1 MTANVG
7 RDLTLSSQQDSDR
20 YDARQSSVSGGI
32 SVPVGPGVGGAQLSA
47 SRDKLHSNYDSVQEQ
62 TGIYA
67 GQGGFDITVGHH
79 TQLDGAVIASQAEK
93 SKNSLDT
100 GTLGFNDIHN
110 QADFKTE
117 HQGGSFSTGGSLLGN
132 VLSNSNNLSL
142 AGANNSGH
150 AEGTSQAAVSEGNIT
165 IRDQASQ
172 QQDIAELS
180 RDTEHANGSIGAI
193 FDKEKEQNRL
203 KEVQLIGEIGGQA
216 MDIIRT
222 QGDINGLEEALKR
235 HPELKGDIEALRNT
249 DTYQAEMQ
257 KYGTGSD
264 LQKAAQAVTA
274 ALQGLAGGNISQA
287 LAGGMNPYVAE
298 QIKKYTGG
306 NDSANVLAHAV
317 WGAIA
322 AEMSGNSAAAGA
334 AGAAGGELA
343 ARYLAEKLYGADTAD
358 KIAKLSEEQKQN
370 ISSLSTLA
378 AGLAGGVSGD
388 SSANALAGA
397 QAGKNAVENNAL
409 SDIIE
414 NKVSG
419 VSQEEKYQNAQ
430 KELVAAVEEFKA
442 QNCAGMSAEACSAKI
457 SEHRDELLKGAT
469 GFGVDFVPVLGD
481 IKSFAEAQSSL
492 DYLVAVIGIIPGAG
506 DAVGKAIKAAE
517 AALKKGDVA
526 EASKLINKASD
537 EIAGYLPS
545 PGNTSLPSSGIGS
558 NAAFSVT
565 NAQLGKKLGKHVE
578 DFGGNPSNAADRQ
591 RVLEIINDIGSN
603 PDKVIAGKFAGQG
616 AGAGASRGDVF
627 FRIKGN
633 DVVVTKP
640 DGSFVTVLKDGVTNN
655 TSVINAL
662 KGNPQ

>member
-1 MTANVG
+1 
-7 RDLTLSSQQDSDR
+7 
-20 YDARQSSVSGGI
+20 
-32 SVPVGPGVGGAQLSA
+32 
-47 SRDKLHSNYDSVQEQ
+47 
-62 TGIYA
+62 
-67 GQGGFDITVGHH
+67 
-79 TQLDGAVIASQAEK
+79 
-93 SKNSLDT
+93 
-100 GTLGFNDIHN
+100 
-110 QADFKTE
+110 
-117 HQGGSFSTGGSLLGN
+117 

-180 RDTEHANGSIGAI
+180 RDTEHANGSIGPI

-235 HPELKGDIEALRNT
+235 HPELKDNAEALRNT

-388 SSANALAGA
+388 STANALAGA
-397 QAGKNAVENNAL
+397 QAGKNAAENNAL

-419 VSQEEKYQNAQ
+419 VSQEQKYQNAQ

-442 QNCAGMSAEACSAKI
+442 QNCAGLSADACSAKI

-506 DAVGKAIKAAE
+506 DAAGKAIKAAE

>member
-1 MTANVG
+1 
-7 RDLTLSSQQDSDR
+7 
-20 YDARQSSVSGGI
+20 
-32 SVPVGPGVGGAQLSA
+32 
-47 SRDKLHSNYDSVQEQ
+47 
-62 TGIYA
+62 
-67 GQGGFDITVGHH
+67 
-79 TQLDGAVIASQAEK
+79 
-93 SKNSLDT
+93 
-100 GTLGFNDIHN
+100 
-110 QADFKTE
+110 
-117 HQGGSFSTGGSLLGN
+117 

-180 RDTEHANGSIGAI
+180 RDTEHANGSIGPI

-235 HPELKGDIEALRNT
+235 HPELKDNAEALRNT
-249 DTYQAEMQ
+249 DTYQVEMQ

-343 ARYLAEKLYGADTAD
+343 AHYLAEKLYGADTAD

-388 SSANALAGA
+388 STANALAGA
-397 QAGKNAVENNAL
+397 QAGKNAAENNAL
-409 SDIIE
+409 SANDFGKGMADI
-414 NKVSG
+414 
-419 VSQEEKYQNAQ
+419 
-430 KELVAAVEEFKA
+430 
-442 QNCAGMSAEACSAKI
+442 GMSQTS
-457 SEHRDELLKGAT
+457 LGASM
-469 GFGVDFVPVLGD
+469 VKD
-481 IKSFAEAQSSL
+481 
-492 DYLVAVIGIIPGAG
+492 GA
-506 DAVGKAIKAAE
+506 
-517 AALKKGDVA
+517 
-526 EASKLINKASD
+526 SPD
-537 EIAGYLPS
+537 EIAAALVKNAQGDMPEGQDAVKGLLIAWGEFFGVPVS
-545 PGNTSLPSSGIGS
+545 ALTADGEMTPQRAAEIVASGVPTSEAKLVQYVAAKAVLAVTKSSGKGTVNGFDIKQLPDANGKNHITAVKGDAKIPVDKIELYMRGKAS
-558 NAAFSVT
+558 GDLEVLQKEYNALKDSKIANQSLF
-565 NAQLGKKLGKHVE
+565 AK
-578 DFGGNPSNAADRQ
+578 DPSNAVRLKQLSDQMHNIERSRDMD
-591 RVLEIINDIGSN
+591 RVLNNAGIPNTPANNSMIM
-603 PDKVIAGKFAGQG
+603 DKLLDSATGVTPANRQT
-616 AGAGASRGDVF
+616 S
-627 FRIKGN
+627 
-633 DVVVTKP
+633 VVVSGDSGSVRVYATWTILP
-640 DGSFVTVLKDGVTNN
+640 DGSKRLSTVQTGAFK
-655 TSVINAL
+655 
-662 KGNPQ
+662 